1 MQQQNSLSGILLL
14 PVTLEDGGG
23 GRMFWGGTSVSV
35 LVCLGIA
42 AIIIIG
48 CLVYGYG
55 RRKQPGG
62 APAAG
67 SQPVSPTT
75 NKSEPIS
82 AKVDFPTPWH
92 AKVSP
97 GALPPAS
104 QSAPAAKQA
113 APKPKG
119 RPAPVGIMVSGS
131 IERPVVKKG
140 TGTNKGRTK

>member
-1 MQQQNSLSGILLL
+1 
-14 PVTLEDGGG
+14 
-23 GRMFWGGTSVSV
+23 MFWGGTSVSV

-48 CLVYGYG
+48 CLAYGYG

-67 SQPVSPTT
+67 PQPVSPA
-75 NKSEPIS
+75 I
-82 AKVDFPTPWH
+82 DFPMPWH

-97 GALPPAS
+97 GALPPS
-104 QSAPAAKQA
+104 GQSAPAAKQA

-119 RPAPVGIMVSGS
+119 RPAPVVIMVSGS
-131 IERPVVKKG
+131 TERPMVKKG